1 MKLVIGAAG
10 LLQNEQNQIL
20 ITERPEG
27 KFMAGYWEFPGGK
40 IEENETPEEALQ
52 RELYEEIGIEVDLKD
67 LDPFYFISSPY
78 PEYHALLPIFH
89 IIRWKGTPEGK
100 EGQRLAWVSI
110 EEMDTIHF
118 LPANKPIIEH
128 LKNRQ
133 LLTRDKKCIDL

>member
-10 LLQNEQNQIL
+10 ILQDDQERIL

-27 KFMAGYWEFPGGK
+27 KFMEGYWEFPGGK

-52 RELYEEIGIEVDLKD
+52 RELYEEIGIEVDQKD
-67 LDPFYFISSPY
+67 LEPFYFISSPY

-89 IIRWKGTPEGK
+89 VRQWKGTPMGK

-110 EEMDTIHF
+110 EKMGSIKF
-118 LPANKPIIEH
+118 LPANKPILEL
-128 LKNRQ
+128 LK
-133 LLTRDKKCIDL
+133 KGV